1 MEMIAHQGM
10 SLESLS
16 RGIIG
21 MLVLIM
27 IAYAL
32 SNNRKKI
39 PWRVV
44 GLGIFAQLI
53 IAIGVIKI
61 SWIKIFFEY
70 ISSFFVKLLEYTQ
83 AGTNMLLGEF
93 GDVDQYGF
101 VFVFQALPIIIFFSA
116 LTSLFYYFGIIQKL
130 VKFLAWGLK
139 KLLGISGSESLAVAG
154 NIFLGQTEAP
164 LLIKAYLEKMTR
176 SELFLV
182 MVGGMATVAGS
193 VMGAYIGFLGGDDP
207 IERLAF
213 AKSLLAASVMA
224 APGSVVIAKI
234 MYPQKEKIPDL
245 IKVSSVSAGNNLLNA
260 ISNGTTEGV
269 KMAVNVGAMLLVF
282 ISLIALVNGLFS
294 GFGDAVG
301 LNAWV
306 NENTP
311 FTSFS
316 LEFVM
321 GYLFAPL
328 MWLIGVAVDDMA
340 LMGQLLGIKI
350 VASEFVGYVQLAEL
364 KSVINTLHFG
374 YQKSV
379 VMGTYMLCGFANF
392 ASIGIQIGGIGILA
406 PGQRKN
412 LSELGLKAM
421 IAGSLVSLMSAT
433 IAGAL
438 IG

>member
-16 RGIIG
+16 RGIVG

-234 MYPQKEKIPDL
+234 MYPQKEKIPEL
-245 IKVSSVSAGNNLLNA
+245 INVSSVSAGNNLLNA

-301 LNAWV
+301 LNAWI